1 MPTTH
6 YSLSLNEPMSR
17 LVVEI
22 SENSKY
28 SDLENAVRASVVFT
42 ALAQRE
48 CRLLE
53 NDIAELDKVDAAV
66 SVEKAKEGKKISAK
80 QNAQIAEKI
89 KIAYF
94 RHTNLI
100 IALHRQLEGG
110 QILKNHSLLK
120 DFD

>member
-28 SDLENAVRASVVFT
+28 ADLENAVRASVVFT
-42 ALAQRE
+42 ALVQRE

-53 NDIAELDKVDAAV
+53 DEIASLDKVDAV
-66 SVEKAKEGKKISAK
+66 ESVAKAKEGKKISVK
-80 QNAQIAEKI
+80 QEMEIQNKI
-89 KIAYF
+89 KSAYF

-100 IALHRQLEGG
+100 VALHRQLEGG
-110 QILKNHSLLK
+110 QILKTQSLLK

>member
-53 NDIAELDKVDAAV
+53 NEIAYLDKLDAVV

-80 QNAQIAEKI
+80 QNAEIAEKI
-89 KIAYF
+89 KSVYF
-94 RHTNLI
+94 KHTNLI

-110 QILKNHSLLK
+110 QILKTQSLLK
-120 DFD
+120 DYD